1 MRLNNTTD
9 RGEWRTHSSI
19 YNGALIT
26 ITAKMS
32 TLEVW
37 LGSECDSA
45 QAFCR
50 KPATLRALRALRA
63 LRLTCSRVS
72 RASCLTWSHTSS
84 VSCLTCSRALRD
96 LLPHMP
102 HMCLVLYFSRVL
114 RPLVSQVLRVS
125 CALCSTCSCALRVS
139 PASCFAFFIW
149 QYHLTFSPIVFAYL
163 MWLFLFISNSRAFWG
178 NLLQLK

>member
-102 HMCLVLYFSRVL
+102 HMCLVLYFSRV
-114 RPLVSQVLRVS
+114 SS
-125 CALCSTCSCALRVS
+125 
-139 PASCFAFFIW
+139 ASCLMCLVLYVFLCLTCLSCLVLCVFHMAISPHIFSYCFRILNVTFFIYF
-149 QYHLTFSPIVFAYL
+149 QLAS
-163 MWLFLFISNSRAFWG
+163 FWG
-178 NLLQLK
+178 EFTTVKIKIICR